1 MKKIFLI
8 LFMIMMIT
16 TACSS
21 STDDNIVDNEK
32 TPDSIMFDSEKEV
45 DEEID
50 TDGSQ
55 DVLDNPMEDIAI
67 GLESPDFTLTNL
79 DGEEVSLSDYR
90 GKIVIIN
97 FWATWCHWCDIEMP
111 DLNKVHMENE
121 DIVVLAV
128 NVMEDEDTV
137 RTYIEDGGYGFEVV
151 LDTDGKIASDYLV
164 NGLPNSYFV
173 DKDGIL
179 QFIKVGMI
187 TNDEL
192 LYVVDAIR
200 EYHEENN

>member
-16 TACSS
+16 TACS

-32 TPDSIMFDSEKEV
+32 TPDSIMFDSEEEV

-55 DVLDNPMEDIAI
+55 NLLDNPTEDIAI